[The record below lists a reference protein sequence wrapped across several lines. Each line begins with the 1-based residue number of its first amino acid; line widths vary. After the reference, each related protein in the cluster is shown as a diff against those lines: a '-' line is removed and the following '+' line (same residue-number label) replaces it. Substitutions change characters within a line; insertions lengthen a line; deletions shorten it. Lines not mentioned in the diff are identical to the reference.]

1 MLNWISE
8 EKYILYG
15 IPGCGVF
22 KGGIQNSYVGI
33 AAAYILFQTEL
44 VGKQVTTEDDGGSRC
59 GLSSVPIV
67 KYI

>member
-1 MLNWISE
+1 MPTSFSDLPPSQ
-8 EKYILYG
+8 KA
-15 IPGCGVF
+15 PR
-22 KGGIQNSYVGI
+22 IQNSYVGI

-59 GLSSVPIV
+59 GRSSVPIV